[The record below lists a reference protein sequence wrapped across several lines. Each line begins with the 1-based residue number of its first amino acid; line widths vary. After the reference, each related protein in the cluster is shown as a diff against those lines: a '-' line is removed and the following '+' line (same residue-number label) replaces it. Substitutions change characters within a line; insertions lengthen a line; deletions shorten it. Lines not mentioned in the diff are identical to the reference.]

1 MHLQKCCNHPYLFKN
16 AEPPVESPE
25 EEHKLLVEASGK
37 LKLLD
42 KMLPKLKERGHRVLI
57 FSHLTTMLDI
67 LEDYLGVSYSL
78 TRVTFL
84 TLQLTCTIVQRLWF
98 PENRRQYCWC

>member
-16 AEPPVESPE
+16 AEPPVDTPE

-37 LKLLD
+37 MKLLD

-67 LEDYLGVSYSL
+67 LEDYLNVRVIRL
-78 TRVTFL
+78 TFD
-84 TLQLTCTIVQRLWF
+84 
-98 PENRRQYCWC
+98 